1 MALSQMGQQ
10 METVVVVWYVLN
22 LTDSPFLVGLTATAR
37 MGFNFLALFAGA
49 TADIVPRRT
58 LLMIAQ
64 TAMAAL
70 AILMLV
76 LIVTDLIEV
85 WHIFVITLAA
95 GLARIFQ
102 RPTAQS
108 LGVDSLDQNRIP
120 NGVALL
126 NAATN
131 FALVVGPVVG
141 GVLFDLFGP
150 EGAYAMVALLN
161 VFSGVAAF
169 FIGATRV
176 SVSNKGESVFAVVA
190 QGARYVKG
198 EQLLWSVLLVA
209 VIFNITGFSFHV
221 TLVPIFAKEVLDVN
235 SVRLGIMISSFGIGG
250 LIGSLFWASIPNLR
264 HIGLLCILAV
274 MGWHATMIVFAASTN
289 FYLSVAI
296 LVVTGMMF
304 SSSLVMVLTVL
315 MKTAPPEFRGRIMGL
330 RTLAIYAHAFGSV
343 AFGAVAGMLGAS
355 TTVVICGMGGIGMMV
370 VLALIAPKLR
380 RF

>member
-10 METVVVVWYVLN
+10 METVIVVWYVLN
-22 LTDSPFLVGLTATAR
+22 LTDSPLLVGLTATAR

-274 MGWHATMIVFAASTN
+274 IGWHATMIVFAASIN

-315 MKTAPPEFRGRIMGL
+315 MKTTPPEYRGRIMGL

-343 AFGAVAGMLGAS
+343 AFGAVAGMLGAP